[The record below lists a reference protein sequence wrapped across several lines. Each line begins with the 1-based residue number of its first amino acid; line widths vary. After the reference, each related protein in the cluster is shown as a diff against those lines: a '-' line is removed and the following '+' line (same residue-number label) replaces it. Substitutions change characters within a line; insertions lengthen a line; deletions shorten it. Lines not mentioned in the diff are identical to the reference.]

1 MHCISIYLNPW
12 TYLQSYWDSFVD
24 SCKLDFRFF
33 HQNQKVS
40 GIWRNSRREW
50 QWPRQWREWWRRW
63 GQLESTSL
71 WAHSRRRWWSTRL
84 WSQDKSFD
92 RNSVPDKREVLEGLR
107 KNRKLNHMKRS
118 NTMYK
123 NEIWLH
129 LFQCSIKNAY
139 YTIIPLVFRKIF
151 LKFARELRVWTAS
164 IRHCPSDS
172 ENLPFGNGCV
182 WSPWTVFLIWKY
194 FSLQCRMRIWLGLF
208 TPV

>member
-1 MHCISIYLNPW
+1 MHIYLNPW

-33 HQNQKVS
+33 HQNQRVS

-92 RNSVPDKREVLEGLR
+92 RNSVPDKREVLEGLH
-107 KNRKLNHMKRS
+107 KNRKLNHMKSS

-129 LFQCSIKNAY
+129 LFQNALSKMP
-139 YTIIPLVFRKIF
+139 TILSYLWFSEKYSWNLLGNFVYGQPRFGIVRLTLRICHLEMGASGLLERSF
-151 LKFARELRVWTAS
+151 LS
-164 IRHCPSDS
+164 
-172 ENLPFGNGCV
+172 GN
-182 WSPWTVFLIWKY
+182 I